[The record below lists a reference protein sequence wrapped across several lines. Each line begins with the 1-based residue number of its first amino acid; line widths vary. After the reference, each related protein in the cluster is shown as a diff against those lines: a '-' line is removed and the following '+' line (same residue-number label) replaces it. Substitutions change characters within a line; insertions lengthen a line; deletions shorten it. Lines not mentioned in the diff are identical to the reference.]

1 MDSETHTTAE
11 APSWAS
17 ARKIS
22 GWLAVLSFVIAL
34 VTYLLTLADIFR
46 ASGIYAISMDIFL
59 ITFGTYAILVSKG
72 AYKLKTS
79 GTQLQV
85 KRARIMSILCTVMG
99 IVFLG
104 LGLMLFITHFLMIGF
119 YLLLHSY

>member
-34 VTYLLTLADIFR
+34 VTYLLTLA
-46 ASGIYAISMDIFL
+46 DIFL